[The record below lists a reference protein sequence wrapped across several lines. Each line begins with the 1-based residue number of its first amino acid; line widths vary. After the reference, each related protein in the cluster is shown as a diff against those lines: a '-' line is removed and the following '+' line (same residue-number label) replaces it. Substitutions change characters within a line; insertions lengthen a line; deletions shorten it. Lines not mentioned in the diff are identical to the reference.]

1 MCGRTSGHGQVWAL
15 GVRECSSPRHASC
28 LHSSPRA
35 WAPLTR
41 AWARHLARGPD
52 DMRVGS
58 ASHAHVE
65 RLTCVSRGL
74 TRIFSGLRASSTRG
88 LAPLCPDRRPP
99 CPRQPI
105 VGVFRRGGLHF
116 GRHATSNRDLTAS
129 KRGNCSNRA
138 TTRRRHA
145 GRMLLMVQNPHHYP
159 WRHAPSLASC
169 SLTSAGQPGGAPINA
184 ERASPTEPGQ
194 GNGRPA
200 PRRRLWPMRRCAPIE
215 KSQSQ
220 LIGRNAPSRVECS
233 RSDAILQMGFIQSM
247 ALRRERASPMLL
259 PQRCQGPSPDQHV
272 VPHIHKLVTHPRNR
286 HRASPRAHCGTLDEK
301 ISTR

>member
-1 MCGRTSGHGQVWAL
+1 
-15 GVRECSSPRHASC
+15 
-28 LHSSPRA
+28 
-35 WAPLTR
+35 
-41 AWARHLARGPD
+41 
-52 DMRVGS
+52 MRVGS

-99 CPRQPI
+99 RPRQPI

-184 ERASPTEPGQ
+184 DRASPTEPGQ

-220 LIGRNAPSRVECS
+220 LIGRNAPSLN
-233 RSDAILQMGFIQSM
+233 DA
-247 ALRRERASPMLL
+247 RDRAP
-259 PQRCQGPSPDQHV
+259 
-272 VPHIHKLVTHPRNR
+272 TN
-286 HRASPRAHCGTLDEK
+286 TLCP
-301 ISTR
+301 ISTSSSPIRVIVTEPPRGRTAALWTRKYPRGSLRILRLLHG

>member
-35 WAPLTR
+35 WA
-41 AWARHLARGPD
+41 RHLACGPD

-99 CPRQPI
+99 RPRQPI

-116 GRHATSNRDLTAS
+116 GRHAAPNRDLAAS
-129 KRGNCSNRA
+129 KRGNCTIRGA
-138 TTRRRHA
+138 TRRRHA
-145 GRMLLMVQNPHHYP
+145 VARLLMMQNPHLDP
-159 WRHAPSLASC
+159 NRVRLRHPCARGPGSIATMSARAGGAAP
-169 SLTSAGQPGGAPINA
+169 TSARTRPRHPLTRSRG
-184 ERASPTEPGQ
+184 SPT
-194 GNGRPA
+194 
-200 PRRRLWPMRRCAPIE
+200 
-215 KSQSQ
+215 
-220 LIGRNAPSRVECS
+220 
-233 RSDAILQMGFIQSM
+233 
-247 ALRRERASPMLL
+247 
-259 PQRCQGPSPDQHV
+259 GP
-272 VPHIHKLVTHPRNR
+272 
-286 HRASPRAHCGTLDEK
+286 
-301 ISTR
+301 

>member
-1 MCGRTSGHGQVWAL
+1 
-15 GVRECSSPRHASC
+15 
-28 LHSSPRA
+28 
-35 WAPLTR
+35 
-41 AWARHLARGPD
+41 
-52 DMRVGS
+52 MRVGS

-99 CPRQPI
+99 RPRQPI

-159 WRHAPSLASC
+159 WRHAPSQASC

-184 ERASPTEPGQ
+184 DRASPTEPGQ
-194 GNGRPA
+194 GSSATALVADEAMRPDREESIPTDRAQCSLTGRM
-200 PRRRLWPMRRCAPIE
+200 L
-215 KSQSQ
+215 S
-220 LIGRNAPSRVECS
+220 IGCNPPDGIHPVYGAAARARQPDAPSLN
-233 RSDAILQMGFIQSM
+233 DA
-247 ALRRERASPMLL
+247 RDRAP
-259 PQRCQGPSPDQHV
+259 
-272 VPHIHKLVTHPRNR
+272 TN
-286 HRASPRAHCGTLDEK
+286 TLCP
-301 ISTR
+301 ISTSSSPIRVIVTEPPRGRTAALWTRKYPRGSLRILRLLHG

>member
-1 MCGRTSGHGQVWAL
+1 MLAACAPRRAPGPVESRL
-15 GVRECSSPRHASC
+15 G
-28 LHSSPRA
+28 
-35 WAPLTR
+35 PLTR

-52 DMRVGS
+52 DMHVGS
-58 ASHAHVE
+58 AAHTHIE

-74 TRIFSGLRASSTRG
+74 TRIFSGSRASSMRG

-99 CPRQPI
+99 RPRQPI

-184 ERASPTEPGQ
+184 CRASPTGPAAQARVGGAQINADRASPTEPGQ
-194 GNGRPA
+194 GHDRPA
-200 PRRRLWPMRRCAPIE
+200 PRRRLWPMRRCA
-215 KSQSQ
+215 
-220 LIGRNAPSRVECS
+220 RSRRVN
-233 RSDAILQMGFIQSM
+233 
-247 ALRRERASPMLL
+247 P
-259 PQRCQGPSPDQHV
+259 
-272 VPHIHKLVTHPRNR
+272 N
-286 HRASPRAHCGTLDEK
+286 
-301 ISTR
+301 

>member
-1 MCGRTSGHGQVWAL
+1 
-15 GVRECSSPRHASC
+15 
-28 LHSSPRA
+28 
-35 WAPLTR
+35 
-41 AWARHLARGPD
+41 
-52 DMRVGS
+52 MRVGS
-58 ASHAHVE
+58 ASHAHIE

-99 CPRQPI
+99 RPRQPI

-159 WRHAPSLASC
+159 WHHAPSLASC

-184 ERASPTEPGQ
+184 DRASPTEPGQ

-200 PRRRLWPMRRCAPIE
+200 PRRRLWPMRPYAR
-215 KSQSQ
+215 S
-220 LIGRNAPSRVECS
+220 GRVAPSDRVES
-233 RSDAILQMGFIQSM
+233 SLTG
-247 ALRRERASPMLL
+247 
-259 PQRCQGPSPDQHV
+259 
-272 VPHIHKLVTHPRNR
+272 
-286 HRASPRAHCGTLDEK
+286 
-301 ISTR
+301 